1 MKAERILIIDDHAL
15 IVEGYKNVLLRDN
28 EQYNIDTAYS
38 CKEGYKKLKL
48 AKNEGIF
55 YDIICLDMNLPAYDE
70 MNIFSGEDLGLLS
83 RKWFP
88 QTRLVVLTMYND
100 NYRLYNIMK
109 NLEPESFLLKRDISP
124 QEFSTA
130 IQKCSE
136 GNIYYSST
144 INAML
149 RSTITSDFV
158 LDKTD
163 RSILHFLSKGIQTK
177 ELTDYIPLSL
187 AGIEKRKRVMKEI
200 FDIKGGDLVLIDFAK
215 KHGFL

>member
-28 EQYNIDTAYS
+28 KQYNIDTAFS
-38 CKEGYKKLKL
+38 CEEGYRQLEF
-48 AKNEGIF
+48 AKDEGIF

-70 MNIFSGEDLGLLS
+70 MNIFSGEDLGLLA

-100 NYRLYNIMK
+100 NYRLFNIMK
-109 NLEPESFLLKRDISP
+109 SLEPESFLLKRDITP
-124 QEFSTA
+124 QEFATA
-130 IQKCSE
+130 IQKCAR
-136 GNIYYSST
+136 GDIYYSST

-149 RSTITSDFV
+149 RSTISSDFV

-163 RSILHFLSKGIQTK
+163 RSILYYLSKGIQTK
-177 ELTDYIPLSL
+177 ELTEYIPLSL